1 VNGLTIS
8 AKTDIP
14 PVLKYKFQINI
25 VILRQAGKGL
35 AMQDILGEWIV
46 KLSQV
51 RYSYYNK
58 KYISHNYC
66 NITPGW
72 QRVGKARHTW

>member
-35 AMQDILGEWIV
+35 AMQDIPGEWFDN
-46 KLSQV
+46 LSQD
-51 RYSYYNK
+51 
-58 KYISHNYC
+58 
-66 NITPGW
+66 
-72 QRVGKARHTW
+72 